1 MKRENLINLVFVV
14 NGVEYTIE
22 KVNVN
27 QPLSVSVNKA
37 LKDSGNT
44 GRNVDDWQLK
54 WNDNNLDINKK
65 VEDYNL
71 PDGAQLF
78 LSLKAGVGGNG
89 K

>member
-1 MKRENLINLVFVV
+1 MKQKNLISLVFVV
-14 NGVEYTIE
+14 NGGEYTIDNI
-22 KVNVN
+22 NVN
-27 QPLSVSVNKA
+27 QPLSVSVQKA

-44 GRNVDDWQLK
+44 GRNMDDWQLK
-54 WNDNNLDINKK
+54 WNDINLDRNKK

-89 K
+89 R